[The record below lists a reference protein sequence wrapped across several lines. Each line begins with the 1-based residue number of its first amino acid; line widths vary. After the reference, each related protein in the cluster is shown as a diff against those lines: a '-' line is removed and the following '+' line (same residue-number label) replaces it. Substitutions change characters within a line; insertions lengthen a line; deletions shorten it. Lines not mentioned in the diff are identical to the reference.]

1 MPCCPFA
8 RLQLAEARN
17 QREEMLADLAS
28 LTSQASA
35 LQAEIDSRDE
45 KMGGLEAAAEQAHS
59 GLEAA
64 LGRLRELEGEQ
75 QQLEARV
82 TLLQEENLELSTEVS
97 RGMSCRGCTHTAHNT
112 VLLLYTTEFCW
123 LPWALISAIATH
135 HCVRRQLFILLVNE

>member
-1 MPCCPFA
+1 
-8 RLQLAEARN
+8 
-17 QREEMLADLAS
+17 MLADLAA

-82 TLLQEENLELSTEVS
+82 TLLQEENLELSTEVGEQCLGL
-97 RGMSCRGCTHTAHNT
+97 RCRMPAVTSLEAI
-112 VLLLYTTEFCW
+112 W
-123 LPWALISAIATH
+123 SASSDA
-135 HCVRRQLFILLVNE
+135 

>member
-1 MPCCPFA
+1 MCCIA
-8 RLQLAEARN
+8 RLQLAEARS
-17 QREEMLADLAS
+17 QREEMLADLAA

-45 KMGGLEAAAEQAHS
+45 KMGSLEAAAEQAHS

-97 RGMSCRGCTHTAHNT
+97 DECDCQQSLPGQEFSC
-112 VLLLYTTEFCW
+112 
-123 LPWALISAIATH
+123 
-135 HCVRRQLFILLVNE
+135 

>member
-1 MPCCPFA
+1 
-8 RLQLAEARN
+8 LQLAEARS
-17 QREEMLADLAS
+17 QREEMLADLAA

-82 TLLQEENLELSTEVS
+82 TLLQEENLELSTEV
-97 RGMSCRGCTHTAHNT
+97 
-112 VLLLYTTEFCW
+112 
-123 LPWALISAIATH
+123 
-135 HCVRRQLFILLVNE
+135 RQLQLPVMVNVTNRVSKQHQQL